1 MAGFKDQACV
11 VGIGETQYSRNSGKT
26 ELGLMLEASRKA
38 IADAGLTPHDIDGV
52 IPPRLY
58 ATAEH
63 FAANLGI
70 EDLRYAVTVC
80 MGGASPT
87 AALQS
92 AALAVSA
99 GIATYVLL
107 AVGFNQASSKVIRG
121 GVDPI
126 DTAGAIP
133 LAPAL
138 TTLAEYYVPYGSS
151 TPVQWYSWI
160 ATRYKHLYHV
170 PEQAAGAVSVACRR
184 HAQLNE
190 KAYMRGRPMTMEDY
204 LNSRMINYP
213 FRLLDCCLETDGGTA
228 VIVTTAERAKDLKHK
243 PVHIMGAAEGH
254 PYPADDIPSRPNL
267 FDIGLSFAAPR
278 AFRMAGIE
286 PQDLDFVEIYDCFTY
301 IVLLQLESLG
311 LCKRGEAADFVKGGR
326 IELGGRLPLNTHGGL
341 LSEAHTSGM
350 NHIAEAVRQ
359 LRGEAQARQVKDAHV
374 GLVTGWGDFGD
385 GAVAI
390 LRN

>member
-1 MAGFKDQACV
+1 MTGFKDQACI

-80 MGGASPT
+80 MGGASPV

-99 GIATYVLL
+99 GIANYVLL

-138 TTLAEYYVPYGSS
+138 VTLAEYYVPYGSS

-160 ATRYKHLYHV
+160 ATRYKHLYNV

-228 VIVTTAERAKDLKHK
+228 VVVTTAERAKNLKHK

-286 PQDLDFVEIYDCFTY
+286 PKDLDFIEIYDCFTY

-311 LCKRGEAADFVKGGR
+311 LCKRGEAADFVKGGT

-359 LRGEAQARQVKDAHV
+359 LRGQAENRQVQGANI

>member
-1 MAGFKDQACV
+1 MTGFKDQACI

-80 MGGASPT
+80 MGGASPV

-99 GIATYVLL
+99 GIANYVLL

-138 TTLAEYYVPYGSS
+138 VTLAEYYVPYGSS

-160 ATRYKHLYHV
+160 ATRYKHLYNV
-170 PEQAAGAVSVACRR
+170 PEQATGAVSVACRR

-228 VIVTTAERAKDLKHK
+228 VVVTTAERAKNLKHK

-286 PQDLDFVEIYDCFTY
+286 PKDLDFIEIYDCFTY

-311 LCKRGEAADFVKGGR
+311 LCKRGEAADFVKGGT

-359 LRGEAQARQVKDAHV
+359 LRGQAENRQVQGANI

>member
-1 MAGFKDQACV
+1 MAGFKDQACI

-80 MGGASPT
+80 MGGASPV

-99 GIATYVLL
+99 GIANYVLL

-151 TPVQWYSWI
+151 APVQWYSWI
-160 ATRYKHLYHV
+160 ATRYKHLYNV
-170 PEQAAGAVSVACRR
+170 PEQATGAVAVACRR

-190 KAYMRGRPMTMEDY
+190 KAYMRGRPMSMEDY

-228 VIVTTAERAKDLKHK
+228 VVVTTAERANDLKHK
-243 PVHIMGAAEGH
+243 PVYIMGAAEGH

-267 FDIGLSFAAPR
+267 FEIGLSFAAPR
-278 AFRMAGIE
+278 AFKMAGIE
-286 PQDLDFVEIYDCFTY
+286 PDGPRLHRDLR
-301 IVLLQLESLG
+301 LLHLH
-311 LCKRGEAADFVKGGR
+311 RAPTA
-326 IELGGRLPLNTHGGL
+326 
-341 LSEAHTSGM
+341 
-350 NHIAEAVRQ
+350 
-359 LRGEAQARQVKDAHV
+359 
-374 GLVTGWGDFGD
+374 
-385 GAVAI
+385 
-390 LRN
+390 

>member
-1 MAGFKDQACV
+1 MAGFKDRACI
-11 VGIGETQYSRNSGKT
+11 VGIGETQYCRHSGKT
-26 ELGLMLEASRKA
+26 ELALMLEASAKA
-38 IADAGLTPHDIDGV
+38 IAEAGLNPHDIDGV

-80 MGGASPT
+80 MGGASPV

-92 AALAVSA
+92 AALAVSN
-99 GIATYVLL
+99 GIADYVLL

-138 TTLAEYYVPYGSS
+138 NTLSEYYVPYGSS

-160 ATRYKHLYHV
+160 ATRYKHLYNV
-170 PEQAAGAVSVACRR
+170 PERAAGAIAVACRA

-190 KAYMRGRPMTMEDY
+190 KAYMRDRPMSMDDY

-228 VIVTTAERAKDLKHK
+228 VVVTTAERARDLKQK
-243 PVHIMGAAEGH
+243 PVYIMGAAEGH
-254 PYPADDIPSRPNL
+254 PYPADDIPSRPDL
-267 FDIGLSFAAPR
+267 FQIGLSFAAPR
-278 AFRMAGIE
+278 AFKMAGVD
-286 PQDLDFVEIYDCFTY
+286 PKDLDFIEVYDCFTY
-301 IVLLQLESLG
+301 IVLLQLEALG
-311 LCKRGEAADFVKGGR
+311 LCKRGEAADFVANGR
-326 IELGGRLPLNTHGGL
+326 IELGGPLPLNTHGGL

-359 LRGEAQARQVKDAHV
+359 LRGQAGPRQVKDAKI

-385 GAVAI
+385 GAMAV
-390 LRN
+390 LRQ

>member
-1 MAGFKDQACV
+1 MGGFKDRACI
-11 VGIGETQYSRNSGKT
+11 VGIGETQYSRNSGQT
-26 ELGLMLEASRKA
+26 EFALMLEASRKA
-38 IADAGLTPHDIDGV
+38 IAEAGLNPHDIDGV

-92 AALAVSA
+92 AALAVSN
-99 GIATYVLL
+99 GIANYVLL
-107 AVGFNQASSKVIRG
+107 AVAFNQASGRVIRG

-138 TTLAEYYVPYGSS
+138 TTLNEYYIPYGSS
-151 TPVQWYSWI
+151 APVQWYAWI
-160 ATRYKHLYHV
+160 ATRYKHLYNV
-170 PEQAAGAVSVACRR
+170 PDRGTGAVAVACRK

-190 KAYMRGRPMTMEDY
+190 KAYMRGRTMSIDDY

-213 FRLLDCCLETDGGTA
+213 FRLFDCCLETDGGTA
-228 VIVTTAERAKDLKHK
+228 VVVTTPERARDLKHK
-243 PVHIMGAAEGH
+243 PVYIMGTAEGH
-254 PYPADDIPSRPNL
+254 PYPADDIPSRPDL
-267 FDIGLSFAAPR
+267 LKIGLSYAAPR
-278 AFRMAGIE
+278 AFQMAEVG
-286 PQDLDFVEIYDCFTY
+286 PHDMDFMQVYDCFTY
-301 IVLLQLESLG
+301 IVLLQLEAMG
-311 LCKRGEAADFVKGGR
+311 LCKRGEAADYVTDGR
-326 IELGGRLPLNTHGGL
+326 IELGGKMPLNTHGGL

-359 LRGEAQARQVKDAHV
+359 LRGDAGPRQVKDAKI

-385 GAVAI
+385 GAMAI

>member
-1 MAGFKDQACV
+1 MGGFKDRACI

-26 ELGLMLEASRKA
+26 ELALMLEASRKA
-38 IADAGLTPHDIDGV
+38 IADAGLNLHDVDGV

-92 AALAVSA
+92 AAVAVSS
-99 GIATYVLL
+99 GIANYVLL
-107 AVGFNQASSKVIRG
+107 PLAFNQASGKVIRG

-138 TTLAEYYVPYGSS
+138 TTLNEYYIPYGSS
-151 TPVQWYSWI
+151 APVQWYAWI
-160 ATRYKHLYHV
+160 ATRYKHLYNV
-170 PEQAAGAVSVACRR
+170 PEVATGAVAVACRK
-184 HAQLNE
+184 HAQLND
-190 KAYMRGRPMTMEDY
+190 KAYMRGRTMSMDDY

-213 FRLLDCCLETDGGTA
+213 FRLFDCCLETDGGTA
-228 VIVTTAERAKDLKHK
+228 VVVTTPERARDLKHK
-243 PVHIMGAAEGH
+243 PVYIMGAAEGH
-254 PYPADDIPSRPNL
+254 PYPADDIPSRPDL
-267 FDIGLSFAAPR
+267 LQIGLSYAAPR
-278 AFRMAGIE
+278 AFKMAEVG
-286 PQDLDFVEIYDCFTY
+286 PQDMDFMQVYDCFTH
-301 IVLLQLESLG
+301 IVLLQLEAMG
-311 LCKRGEAADFVKGGR
+311 LCKRGEAADFVADGR
-326 IELGGRLPLNTHGGL
+326 IEIGGNMPLNTHGGL

-359 LRGEAQARQVKDAHV
+359 LRGDAGPRQVKNASV

-385 GAVAI
+385 GAMAI
-390 LRN
+390 MRS

>member
-1 MAGFKDQACV
+1 MPGFKDQACI
-11 VGIGETQYSRNSGKT
+11 VGIGETAYSRNSGKT
-26 ELGLMLEASRKA
+26 ELGLMLEASLNA
-38 IADAGLTPHDIDGV
+38 IADAGLKPHDIDGV

-80 MGGASPT
+80 MGGASPV

-92 AALAVSA
+92 AALAVSSGVA
-99 GIATYVLL
+99 DYVLM
-107 AVGFNQASSKVIRG
+107 AVGFNQASSKVIRR

-138 TTLAEYYVPYGSS
+138 TTLAEYYVPFGSS

-160 ATRYKHLYHV
+160 ATRYKHLYNV
-170 PEQAAGAVSVACRR
+170 PDEAAGAVSVACRR
-184 HAQLNE
+184 HAQHNE
-190 KAYMRGRPMTMEDY
+190 KAYMRGRPITMENY
-204 LNSRMINYP
+204 LDSRMINYP

-228 VIVTTAERAKDLKHK
+228 VVVTTPERARDLKHR
-243 PVHIMGAAEGH
+243 PVYIMGACEGH
-254 PYPADDIPSRPNL
+254 PYPADDIPSRPDL
-267 FDIGLSFAAPR
+267 FKIGLSYAAPR
-278 AFRMAGIE
+278 AFRMAEVGPADMDFIE
-286 PQDLDFVEIYDCFTY
+286 VYDCFTY
-301 IVLLQLESLG
+301 IVLLQLEALG
-311 LCKRGEAADFVKGGR
+311 LCQRGEAKDFVPGGR
-326 IELGGRLPLNTHGGL
+326 IELGGEMPLNTHGGL

-359 LRGEAQARQVKDAHV
+359 LRGEAGERQVRNAEL

-385 GAVAI
+385 GALAI
-390 LRN
+390 LRR